1 MGNDKELGLLSVDDT
16 IKLNRKQVLEAYK
29 NYIHQGRATLSA
41 LIGIDTNFVK
51 AEGCKVWDEDG
62 KEYLDFVG
70 GYGSLN
76 LGHNHPAVLE
86 ALRKVENAPVMLQS
100 ALPKFAAALAHNLAR
115 IAPGDLQNSWFCS
128 TGTEAV
134 EGALKLA
141 RMYTGKKNFIYCDG
155 GFHGKT
161 MGSLSVTGKKRYQE
175 PFEPLIPGCFPV
187 PFGDAAALEKALQEH
202 DAAAFIVEP
211 IQGEAGVILPPEGYF
226 KEVRRLCSEYKTL
239 LILDEI
245 QTGFGR
251 TGTLFAC
258 EYEAI
263 VPDVLVLAKSLGGGV
278 VPIGAYITTA
288 SIMKKAYGSSIDKST
303 MLTSTFG
310 GNTHCA
316 AAALAA
322 VETVVRDNLSE
333 QAVEKGAYFLNK
345 LHGLQEKYSIVK
357 EVRGRGLLIGLELAE
372 GGGMLDF
379 LSAGSMKKLSSE
391 FLSSMIG
398 GELQTNY
405 GVLTLFTLNNPNVLR
420 LEPPLNVSYEHLDYC
435 VDAFDKLFSKH
446 KSFLKIALQ
455 SGKGVLSSMFRK

>member
-1 MGNDKELGLLSVDDT
+1 MGKEKEIGLLSIDDAL
-16 IKLNRKQVLEAYK
+16 KLNRKQVLETYK
-29 NYIHQGRATLSA
+29 NYIHQGRAALSA

-51 AEGCKVWDEDG
+51 AEGCMVWDEDG
-62 KEYLDFVG
+62 GEYLDFVG

-76 LGHNHPAVLE
+76 LGHNHPAVLK
-86 ALRKVENAPVMLQS
+86 ALRQVESAPVMLQS
-100 ALPKFAAALAHNLAR
+100 ALPKFAAVLAHNLVQ
-115 IAPGDLQNSWFCS
+115 IAPGDLQNCWFCS

-141 RMYTGKKNFIYCDG
+141 RMYTGKKEFIYCTG

-161 MGSLSVTGKKRYQE
+161 MGALSVTGKKRYQE
-175 PFEPLIPGCFPV
+175 PFEPLVPGCIPV
-187 PFGDAAALEKALQEH
+187 PFGDSTALEKALQEH
-202 DAAAFIVEP
+202 DVAAFIVEP
-211 IQGEAGVILPPEGYF
+211 IQGEAGVILPPDGYL
-226 KEVRRLCSEYKTL
+226 KEVRRLCSDHNTL
-239 LILDEI
+239 FILDEI

-251 TGTLFAC
+251 TGTMFAC
-258 EYEAI
+258 EHEAI

-288 SIMKKAYGSSIDKST
+288 AIMKKAYGSSIDKST

-310 GNTHCA
+310 GNSHCA
-316 AAALAA
+316 AAAIAA
-322 VETVVRDNLSE
+322 VEVIVSENLSA
-333 QAVEKGAYFLNK
+333 QAAEKGTYFLNK
-345 LHGLQEKYSIVK
+345 LQGLQEKYSIVK
-357 EVRGRGLLIGLELAE
+357 EVRGRGLLIGMELAE

-379 LSAGSMKKLSSE
+379 LSAGSMKKLSTE

-420 LEPPLNVSYEHLDYC
+420 LEPPLNVSYEQLDFC

-455 SGKGVLSSMFRK
+455 SGKGVLSSFFRK

>member
-1 MGNDKELGLLSVDDT
+1 MGKEKGNGLFSVDDAL
-16 IKLNRKQVLEAYK
+16 KMNRKEILETYK
-29 NYIHQGRATLSA
+29 NYIHQGRGSLSA

-51 AEGCKVWDEDG
+51 AEGSKVWDEDG

-86 ALRKVENAPVMLQS
+86 ALHKVEGAPVMLQS
-100 ALPKFAAALAHNLAR
+100 ALGKFAAVLAHNLAR
-115 IAPGDLQNSWFCS
+115 ITPGELQNSWFCS

-141 RMYTGKKNFIYCDG
+141 RMYTGKKKFIYCTG

-161 MGSLSVTGKKRYQE
+161 MGALSVTGKKRYQE
-175 PFEPLIPGCFPV
+175 PFEPLVPGCIPI
-187 PFGDAAALEKALQEH
+187 PFGDASALEKALQEH

-226 KEVRRLCSEYKTL
+226 KEVRRLCSENNTL
-239 LILDEI
+239 FVLDEI

-258 EYEAI
+258 EYEAV
-263 VPDVLVLAKSLGGGV
+263 VPDVLVLAKSLGGGI

-288 SIMKKAYGSSIDKST
+288 SIMKQAYGSSIDKST

-310 GNTHCA
+310 GNNYCA
-316 AAALAA
+316 AAAIAA
-322 VETVVRDNLSE
+322 VETVVRENLSE
-333 QAVEKGAYFLNK
+333 QGAEKGAYFLNK
-345 LHGLQEKYSIVK
+345 LHGLQEKYRIVK
-357 EVRGRGLLIGLELAE
+357 EVRGRGLLIGMELAE

-420 LEPPLNVSYEHLDYC
+420 LEPPLNVSYEQLDYC

-455 SGKGVLSSMFRK
+455 SGKGVISSIFRK